1 MADKTTF
8 TILTLKE
15 KSSVGEFEDLYNNVA
30 AGIGGNPLV
39 FVTPSPTL
47 LVFKAGFDALKAADV
62 ADNLANDASRIVLKE
77 KKVEFLELLRQMA
90 AYVLGV
96 ANGSRYIAE
105 LSGFKLSK
113 ATTTPKVQTGI
124 VVIERR
130 PGPGDGEASVRI
142 NKGGFDM
149 VIVEL
154 KLEDNSWKMIGA
166 FTLSKFILKGLPSGS
181 SNIRITGYKG
191 DVPGT
196 VDGSVVETVVKAV

>member
-15 KSSVGEFEDLYNNVA
+15 KATVKDFEDLYDNVA
-30 AGIGGNPLV
+30 AGIAGNPLV
-39 FVTPSPTL
+39 FVTPAPSL
-47 LVFKAGFDALKAADV
+47 LVFKAGIDALKAADV
-62 ADNLANDASRIVLKE
+62 AENLANDASRIVLKE
-77 KKVEFLELLRQMA
+77 KKVEMRELFRQMA

-113 ATTTPKVQTGI
+113 AITTSKPITGI
-124 VVIERR
+124 VVIETW
-130 PGPGDGEASVRI
+130 PGPGDGEATVRI
-142 NKGGFDM
+142 DKGGFDM

-154 KLEDNSWKMIGA
+154 EMEDNSWRMIGA
-166 FTLSKFILKGLPSGS
+166 FTLSKFILKGLPSGR

-191 DVPGT
+191 DVKGT
-196 VDGSVVETVVKAV
+196 VPNTVVETVVKAV